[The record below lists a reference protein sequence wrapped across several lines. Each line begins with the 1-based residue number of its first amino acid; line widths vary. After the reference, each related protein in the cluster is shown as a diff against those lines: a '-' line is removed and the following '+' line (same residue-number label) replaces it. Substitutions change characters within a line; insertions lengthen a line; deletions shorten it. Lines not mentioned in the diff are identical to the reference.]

1 MSDPAATAAATAAT
15 AATAVSEATTAATA
29 ASATASSECP
39 ICQSS
44 LDHAQFVTQ
53 SGAEDTELNEH
64 EFRLGCGHAFHTTC
78 LCRSLRTESGCP
90 VCRSKKAHNE
100 PFSVSVDLEG
110 NMSMVFTSS
119 AAAAAAVEDLEEFS
133 EFAPDI
139 ATATELVN
147 SLDQVRQM
155 RTVQLTRQQVNK
167 QKKEYRKL
175 ERELVA
181 LRREH
186 ISGILDQFKKQHY
199 VRFVQMRSKL
209 KKSLQR
215 LKSVERQGLEQ
226 IVDSTKLPE
235 LLETMQRVS
244 PTEYE
249 VRGHVGNNGNY
260 GPLCK
265 TFWTK

>member
-1 MSDPAATAAATAAT
+1 MSVPA
-15 AATAVSEATTAATA
+15 AATAVSEPTTNAPTTNAATTTATA
-29 ASATASSECP
+29 TASECP

-53 SGAEDTELNEH
+53 TGAEDTELNEH

-90 VCRSKKAHNE
+90 VCRSKKSHDE

-110 NMSMVFTSS
+110 NMSMVFMSGAS
-119 AAAAAAVEDLEEFS
+119 AVAGEDLEEFS

-226 IVDSTKLPE
+226 IVDPTKLPE